1 MQILPLEAFESG
13 VVYLSPKPRQIRMY
27 LCDTKQRILFA
38 PCADRKDASKS
49 ELSYSL
55 PCSVMG
61 RWLSVENE

>member
-1 MQILPLEAFESG
+1 MQILPLESFESG

-27 LCDTKQRILFA
+27 LSGVKQILFA
-38 PCADRKDASKS
+38 PCAVRKDADKS

-61 RWLSVENE
+61 RWRSVDNE